1 VPPLPTLFKWLT
13 VKDCVITINT
23 IGHQKNIAVIIIE
36 RVTDYIFMGKDN
48 HQELKEQ
55 QVKKLKAVNH
65 KNLLQIRQI
74 TVSLQSRKSGV
85 LLNNL

>member
-1 VPPLPTLFKWLT
+1 M
-13 VKDCVITINT
+13 
-23 IGHQKNIAVIIIE
+23 GHQKNIAVIIIE
-36 RVTDYIFMGKDN
+36 GVTDYILMGKDN

-65 KNLLQIRQI
+65 KNLLQIKQI